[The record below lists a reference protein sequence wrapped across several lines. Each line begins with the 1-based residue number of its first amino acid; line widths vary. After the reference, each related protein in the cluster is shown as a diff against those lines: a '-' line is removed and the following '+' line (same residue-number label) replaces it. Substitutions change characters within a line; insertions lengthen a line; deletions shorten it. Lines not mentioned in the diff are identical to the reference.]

1 MCVLEDEMK
10 KRILTGVT
18 ILSLAVFLTVTMSGC
33 IKTNGDMEE
42 PDITVEYLSG
52 EYADQLIRDGGECT
66 LGTISITKD
75 GDIYTATVNSMVI
88 VESSLSD
95 EGYYVADK
103 NISSTVSLD
112 PEARVTYIRDKENGP
127 EIISLD
133 EFIRLTFDDTEPLEE
148 GNEKLYDVYTVGD
161 DVMMILAKE
170 LPDGK

>member
-1 MCVLEDEMK
+1 MK

-133 EFIRLTFDDTEPLEE
+133 EFIRLTSDDTEPLEE